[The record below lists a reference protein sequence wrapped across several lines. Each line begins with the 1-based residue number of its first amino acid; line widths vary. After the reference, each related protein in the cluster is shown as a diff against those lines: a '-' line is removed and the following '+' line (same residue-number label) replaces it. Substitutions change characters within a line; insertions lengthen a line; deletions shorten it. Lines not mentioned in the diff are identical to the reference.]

1 MKEVLHIH
9 TLATAQEPA
18 THFCF
23 VLDHIQSVVYQ
34 EKDGINK
41 YGCTAVV
48 VYGQTYTFRGIDN
61 YSIYKRIAMALEGKE
76 EDKQ

>member
-1 MKEVLHIH
+1 MKEVIHIH
-9 TLATAQEPA
+9 TLETTQEPA

-34 EKDGINK
+34 EKDCINQ
-41 YGCTAVV
+41 YGSTSVV

-61 YSIYKRIAMALEGKE
+61 YNIYKRIVMALEGKE